1 MRHGP
6 NRFATTG
13 PRPALTALLK
23 QLETLPVVMLGV
35 SAAIALLTGGVAD
48 AVVIL
53 GVIGINSGIGYF
65 TEQRAERT
73 IRALDDVGER
83 YSEVRRGGQRRQVPT
98 ADLVP
103 GDVLVLGPGCRVG
116 GDARLLHARHL
127 TIDEAALTGESLPV
141 VKQAYQTRPIDTPLG
156 DRDNLVFMG
165 TTVSGGH
172 GLAMVVAT
180 GPATQIGQIQSM
192 VDAARP
198 PETPM
203 ERQLGRLG
211 TQLGV
216 LSGLVCVGVFVVG
229 VLRGQP
235 LIGMLNAAVSLAL
248 AAVPE
253 GLPAVATT
261 TLALGIGNMRRR
273 RVAVR
278 KLDAIESLGALQV
291 LCLDKTGTLTANH
304 IAVVELHV
312 GSTRVEV
319 TAQGPDIASDCM
331 SRLVR
336 ADSDWLARLVCL
348 CSEAR
353 PGNGADRNTVDGP
366 PTEAALIE
374 LALKAGIDVDEL
386 RDQYPLL
393 EIRERA
399 EGRPLMSTLHRSGDR
414 WLVAVKGS
422 PAEIALR
429 CDRI

>member
-1 MRHGP
+1 MSMAVLHDAVPGRLRLRVTSLYRFPATAVRLEQSLCEDTTIIVVHIDLRRASVLLNYSADRRSAGIVKQLFACLGEPIVAGKRRRPTSRRPTSVSHRPLAITHPHTRPAKGLADLLGVDPATGLEDGQAVTRLVRHGP

-165 TTVSGGH
+165 TTVSGGN

-180 GPATQIGQIQSM
+180 GP
-192 VDAARP
+192 
-198 PETPM
+198 
-203 ERQLGRLG
+203 
-211 TQLGV
+211 
-216 LSGLVCVGVFVVG
+216 
-229 VLRGQP
+229 
-235 LIGMLNAAVSLAL
+235 
-248 AAVPE
+248 
-253 GLPAVATT
+253 
-261 TLALGIGNMRRR
+261 RRR
-273 RVAVR
+273 SVR
-278 KLDAIESLGALQV
+278 SSRWSMPRDRPRPRWSGSSDAWERSSG
-291 LCLDKTGTLTANH
+291 C
-304 IAVVELHV
+304 
-312 GSTRVEV
+312 S
-319 TAQGPDIASDCM
+319 
-331 SRLVR
+331 
-336 ADSDWLARLVCL
+336 AD
-348 CSEAR
+348 
-353 PGNGADRNTVDGP
+353 
-366 PTEAALIE
+366 
-374 LALKAGIDVDEL
+374 
-386 RDQYPLL
+386 
-393 EIRERA
+393 
-399 EGRPLMSTLHRSGDR
+399 
-414 WLVAVKGS
+414 
-422 PAEIALR
+422 
-429 CDRI
+429 